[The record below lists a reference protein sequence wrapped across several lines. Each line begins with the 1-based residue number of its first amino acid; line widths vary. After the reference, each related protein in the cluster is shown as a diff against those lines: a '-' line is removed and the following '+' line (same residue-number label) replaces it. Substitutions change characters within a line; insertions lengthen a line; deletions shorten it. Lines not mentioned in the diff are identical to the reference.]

1 MNVFKNTLTS
11 LRSKIQV
18 VHTVGLQFSR
28 SVSVSRLNTHTLDI
42 GEGRSVA
49 YQSIPGQRRPS
60 IVMIPGLHSYTNMN
74 GERASGLLR
83 YCDMNDYPCVI
94 YDHECSGQSKGNVA
108 EITFTSWVEDALHV
122 TNKLT
127 DGPLVIVGSSL
138 GGWLS
143 IITALELKSRLH
155 GLVLF
160 SPALNYV
167 WPYYHQHKALLPK
180 DVRRRL
186 EEGDPHVHTHEFGNA
201 LLKQDFAL
209 DSRKYEIDLEQKQ
222 KLDIVCPV
230 RIIHGL
236 NDTEV
241 DPKQSLK
248 LCESLASEDVDVI
261 YRKTGSHQL
270 ESPHDLVLF
279 HTTLDR
285 LLKENPVK

>member
-1 MNVFKNTLTS
+1 MIVLRNTLTR
-11 LRSKIQV
+11 LRHKIQV
-18 VHTVGLQFSR
+18 TSPCLQSSR
-28 SVSVSRLNTHTLDI
+28 HVSVSRLNTHTLDI
-42 GEGRSVA
+42 AEGRCVA
-49 YQSIPGQRRPS
+49 YHSIPGQRQPT

-74 GERASGLLR
+74 GEKASCLLR
-83 YCDMNDYPCVI
+83 YCDMNDYPCVV
-94 YDHECSGQSKGNVA
+94 YDHECSGLSKGNME
-108 EITFTSWVEDALHV
+108 EITFTNWVEDALHV
-122 TNKLT
+122 TNRLT
-127 DGPLVIVGSSL
+127 DGPVVIVGSSL
-138 GGWLS
+138 GGWLA
-143 IITALELKSRLH
+143 IITALKLKDRLH

-167 WPYYHQHKALLPK
+167 WPYYHRYKARLPP

-201 LLKQDFAL
+201 LLKEDFAA
-209 DSRKYEIDLEQKQ
+209 DSRKYEINLEQ

-248 LCESLASEDVDVI
+248 LCESLASDDVDVI
-261 YRKTGSHQL
+261 LRKTSCHQQD
-270 ESPHDLVLF
+270 SPPDLVLF
-279 HTTLDR
+279 HITLDR